1 MDEIEKWITKPETIA
16 KSRKGYAH
24 FDPRTNISK
33 CQSYITNPKNIESHS
48 FYPFIHYEQ
57 RLIKYHSKEGKK
69 AKTRDICYAS
79 HLDRCVFQLYSHI
92 LNELYNKEIAK
103 RGIDSVPVAYRT
115 DLKLNNID
123 ISKIAFDYIKQ
134 HSPSYVIIGDFSGF
148 FDNLN
153 HEYLKTRWCNLLGA
167 KCLPKDHYSVFKNI
181 TRYSKW
187 ELSDICRINELEYNR
202 SGRKELNSKKVV
214 LTKQQFKRYRSHII
228 KNTNPYGIPQGSP
241 ISAILANLYMID
253 VDTIVYNAVTKLG
266 GLYMRY
272 SDDSIIVLPKN
283 NPYFS
288 PGVIATLNHIFNDTP
303 GITLEPHKTQY
314 YQYENGEIQN
324 CSIDFKGT
332 VDSKTT
338 IDFLGFSFDGKQVT
352 IRPKT
357 ISKYYYRMYSK
368 AKTIRMNR
376 GYTSEGKK
384 ISKKNIYQRYS
395 IRGAYNK
402 KGNFL
407 TYVERAKCS
416 YGKDEAIDKSTKNHM
431 QKIKNALN
439 GN

>member
-1 MDEIEKWITKPETIA
+1 
-16 KSRKGYAH
+16 
-24 FDPRTNISK
+24 
-33 CQSYITNPKNIESHS
+33 
-48 FYPFIHYEQ
+48 
-57 RLIKYHSKEGKK
+57 
-69 AKTRDICYAS
+69 
-79 HLDRCVFQLYSHI
+79 
-92 LNELYNKEIAK
+92 
-103 RGIDSVPVAYRT
+103 
-115 DLKLNNID
+115 
-123 ISKIAFDYIKQ
+123 
-134 HSPSYVIIGDFSGF
+134 
-148 FDNLN
+148 
-153 HEYLKTRWCNLLGA
+153 
-167 KCLPKDHYSVFKNI
+167 
-181 TRYSKW
+181 
-187 ELSDICRINELEYNR
+187 
-202 SGRKELNSKKVV
+202 
-214 LTKQQFKRYRSHII
+214 
-228 KNTNPYGIPQGSP
+228 
-241 ISAILANLYMID
+241 
-253 VDTIVYNAVTKLG
+253 
-266 GLYMRY
+266 MRY
-272 SDDSIIVLPKN
+272 SDDFIIVLPKN

-402 KGNFL
+402 K
-407 TYVERAKCS
+407 EIS
-416 YGKDEAIDKSTKNHM
+416 
-431 QKIKNALN
+431 
-439 GN
+439 